1 MGKRLPAVL
10 AALVAAAGLAT
21 APPAVAMQDEP
32 AVDAAGLHFD
42 LDRADIPFLQ
52 HRMAA
57 GQLTPTRLT
66 SAYLARIRVL
76 DPKVNAVLALNPA
89 ALAQAAASDVRH
101 RTGRTRG
108 PLDGIPVL
116 VKDNV
121 DTHDQQ
127 TTAGSRALRSRPAK
141 DATLITRLR
150 DAGAVILGKANLSE
164 WANFRAAKPTSGWSG
179 VGGQTNNPY
188 VLDHNPCGSS
198 AGSAAGVAASLAQVA
213 IGSETDGSIVC
224 PAGMTAT
231 VGHKPSLG
239 LVSRTGVV
247 PISAEQDTA
256 GPIARN
262 VVDTALT
269 LSVLQGRDPSD
280 PATLRYPSTQPTDY
294 AKLLR
299 PGVLHGTR
307 IGLWRLPVL
316 GPDTDAVVSKTKAS
330 LERAG
335 ATVVEVNLPYQ
346 DRLSELEFPALL
358 TEFHRDID
366 AYLATRPT
374 GPRNLADLIAY
385 NRADPLERT
394 CFAGQELFEQ
404 ALAAPGPQDPAYL
417 KNRAELT
424 DLARRS
430 LDETLAKYDL
440 DAIASPTNPPAWK
453 TDCKVGDNDVIPSS
467 TPAAVAGYPAVTVP
481 AGSVGPLPVGISFM
495 GGQWTDGKMLALAA
509 DYTRVAPV
517 RVPPRYLPRLPG

>member
-1 MGKRLPAVL
+1 MGRRPVFRVL
-10 AALVAAAGLAT
+10 SALVAALGVAAMT
-21 APPAVAMQDEP
+21 APPASSAS
-32 AVDAAGLHFD
+32 GFD
-42 LDRADIPFLQ
+42 LDSADIPALQ
-52 HRMAA
+52 ARMAS
-57 GQLTPTRLT
+57 GRLT
-66 SAYLARIRVL
+66 AVGLTRAYLDRIRAV
-76 DPKVNAVLALNPA
+76 DPRVNAVLALNPA

-101 RTGRTRG
+101 RTGRVRG

-121 DTHDQQ
+121 DTRDQP
-127 TTAGSRALRSRPAK
+127 TTAGSRALRSRPAA

-150 DAGAVILGKANLSE
+150 DGGAVILGKANLSE

-179 VGGQTNNPY
+179 VGGQTHNPY

-262 VVDTALT
+262 VVDVALT

-280 PATLRYPSTQPTDY
+280 PATALYPPTQPTDY

-299 PGVLHGTR
+299 PGSLRGAR

-316 GPDTDAVVSKTKAS
+316 GPDTDAVMSRAKDS
-330 LERAG
+330 LVKAG
-335 ATVVEVNLPYQ
+335 AQVVEVTLPYQ
-346 DRLSELEFPALL
+346 DRLGELEFLALL

-366 AYLATRPT
+366 AYLAKRPS

-385 NRADPLERT
+385 NRADPLEQT

-404 ALAAPGPQDPAYL
+404 ALAAPGPDDPGYRAG
-417 KNRAELT
+417 RAELS

-430 LDETLAKYDL
+430 LDETLAKYHL

-453 TDCKVGDNDVIPSS
+453 TDCATGDDDVIPSS
-467 TPAAVAGYPAVTVP
+467 TPAAVAGYPDVTVP
-481 AGSVGPLPVGISFM
+481 AGFVGPLPVGISFM
-495 GGQWTDGKMLALAA
+495 GARWSDGRMLALAA
-509 DYTRVAPV
+509 DFERVAPA
-517 RVPPRYLPRLPG
+517 RVPPSYLPELPPAPVSGP

>member
-1 MGKRLPAVL
+1 MGRRLPAIL
-10 AALVAAAGLAT
+10 AALVTAAGVIT
-21 APPAVAMQDEP
+21 AVPAESAE
-32 AVDAAGLHFD
+32 LHFD
-42 LDRADIPFLQ
+42 LDRADIPSLQ
-52 HRMAA
+52 QRMAS
-57 GQLTPTRLT
+57 GRLTAVGLT
-66 SAYLARIRVL
+66 SAYLARIREL
-76 DPKVNAVLALNPA
+76 DPKVNAVLALDPG

-101 RTGRTRG
+101 RTGRARG

-121 DTHDQQ
+121 DTGDQQ
-127 TTAGSRALRSRPAK
+127 TTAGSRALRSRPAA

-150 DAGAVILGKANLSE
+150 DAGAVLLGKANLSE

-262 VVDTALT
+262 VVDVALT
-269 LSVLQGRDPSD
+269 LSVLQGRDPAD
-280 PATLRYPSTQPTDY
+280 PATQRYPSTQPTDY
-294 AKLLR
+294 AKLLH
-299 PGVLHGTR
+299 PGALRGTR
-307 IGLWRLPVL
+307 IGQWRLPVL
-316 GPDTDAVVSKTKAS
+316 GPETDAVVSQV
-330 LERAG
+330 ERTLTLAG
-335 ATVVEVNLPYQ
+335 ATVVEVPPPYQ
-346 DRLSELEFPALL
+346 DRLAELEFPALL

-374 GPRNLADLIAY
+374 GPRTLADLIAY

-404 ALAAPGPQDPAYL
+404 ALAAPGPDDPGYRAM
-417 KNRAELT
+417 RAELT

-430 LDETLAKYDL
+430 LDETLARYDL

-453 TDCKVGDNDVIPSS
+453 TDCAKGDNDVIPSS

-481 AGSVGPLPVGISFM
+481 AGFVGPLPVGISFM
-495 GGQWTDGKMLALAA
+495 GGQWTDGRMLALAA
-509 DYTRVAPV
+509 DYERAAPV
-517 RVPPRYLPRLPG
+517 RVAPRFLAGLPG